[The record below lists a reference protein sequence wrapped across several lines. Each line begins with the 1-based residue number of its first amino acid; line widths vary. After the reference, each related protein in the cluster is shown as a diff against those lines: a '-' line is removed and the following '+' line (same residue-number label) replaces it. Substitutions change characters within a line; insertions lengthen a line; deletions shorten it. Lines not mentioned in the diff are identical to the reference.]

1 MHLTVFPR
9 LPHPTQSLH
18 RTLVLLSFAALLLLS
33 TVALLEQGKAVAQ
46 SGFDTGFGS
55 RGTTSVTLTAR
66 AVGAPLPRVQC
77 ASGYSATIYAQGL
90 SSPDGLAFSPAGV
103 LHVAEETAGRVSQI
117 GPGGNLTP
125 VITGL
130 TSPEGI
136 AFDDAGNLYAVEDTQ
151 AGRLIKRAST
161 GVTTTLAT
169 DLDAPE
175 GVVWAADTFY
185 VTESNIESASLL
197 DFRTRVAAISS
208 SGLVTRIVTNT
219 PIIHGSHMTFWSYA
233 GLTLGPDGLL
243 YVTNEIS
250 GEEIQTVVV
259 PDVLT
264 FTLFTTDSVFTVD
277 PATGARTLF
286 AGNLVSPEGLCF
298 STGGEFPLY
307 VVEEEVGGGNG
318 RLSRVASDGSHTPLC
333 TGFFSIEDVA
343 IDRKGWLY
351 VSEDTTG
358 LVILI
363 KSNHQVWLP
372 LILRWE

>member
-1 MHLTVFPR
+1 VIPP
-9 LPHPTQSLH
+9 LPHSTRSLH

-33 TVALLEQGKAVAQ
+33 TVWLLEQGKAVAQ
-46 SGFDTGFGS
+46 SGFTAHLAP
-55 RGTTSVTLTAR
+55 RGTTSVTLTTHA
-66 AVGAPLPRVQC
+66 AGVPLPRVQC

-103 LHVAEETAGRVSQI
+103 LHVAEETAGRISQI

-136 AFDDAGNLYAVEDTQ
+136 AFDDAGNLYAVEDAQ
-151 AGRLIKRAST
+151 AGRLIKRGPS

-169 DLDAPE
+169 DLDTPE
-175 GVVWAADTFY
+175 GVVWAADDTFY

-197 DFRTRVAAISS
+197 DFRTRVASVSS
-208 SGLVTRIVTNT
+208 SGVVTRIVTST
-219 PIIHGSHMTFWSYA
+219 PIIHGTHVTFWSYA

-277 PATGARTLF
+277 PATGARDLF
-286 AGNLVSPEGLCF
+286 ASNLVSPEGLRF
-298 STGGEFPLY
+298 SAGGEFPLY

-333 TGFFSIEDVA
+333 TGFLSIEDVA
-343 IDRKGWLY
+343 VDRKGWLY
-351 VSEDTTG
+351 VSEDATG

-363 KSNHQVWLP
+363 KSNYQVWLP